1 MATYTPNYNL
11 PKYDRTDRPNL
22 LGGYNSAMDAID
34 AALHDIVAGGDAAD
48 YVEQRKAA
56 ATTVLDAAVLGESLY
71 VDPVSGLVFYKPT
84 A

>member
-1 MATYTPNYNL
+1 MAAYTPNYNL

-34 AALHDIVAGGDAAD
+34 SALHEIVAGGDAAD
-48 YVEQRKAA
+48 YVEQRKTA
-56 ATTVLDAAVLGESLY
+56 ATTVLDTAALGESLY

>member
-34 AALHDIVAGGDAAD
+34 SALHEIVAGGDAAD
-48 YVEQRKAA
+48 YVEQRKTA
-56 ATTVLDAAVLGESLY
+56 ATTVLDTAALGESLY

>member
-1 MATYTPNYNL
+1 MASYTPNYNL

-34 AALHDIVAGGDAAD
+34 TALHDIVTGGDAAD
-48 YVEQRKAA
+48 YVEQRKQA